1 MRAYS
6 GGGGRMGMAELGVAV
21 FFGGVGFILAD
32 GVDRFLATY
41 NPSATTAPPANKF
54 TSTGAGTLGNSLN
67 VAARPNMYRLGAG
80 GAMTALPILGAY
92 AARRN
97 AMMRSA
103 FEGAAVGA
111 GIKFFS
117 MLWANVIMPLFTP
130 KDTSTGS
137 LQKSVIARLY
147 PAEVAAHINL
157 AASQTNMASAG
168 SGALSAPPQMGVGAA
183 DVGPFA
189 GIGVAGDSP
198 YPDAAQALRAAAGIS
213 DYPTL
218 HQATGAMGGP
228 GNDYPTAAQAMRN
241 ATGIVG
247 ANPYVP
253 GPPPGQGPGPRAT
266 PHTDPACGCIG
277 DDPSI
282 GFAGILGGAP
292 EESNMFD
299 LSPSV
304 SD

>member
-1 MRAYS
+1 
-6 GGGGRMGMAELGVAV
+6 MGVAELGVAV
-21 FFGGVGFILAD
+21 LFGGVGFILAD

-41 NPSATTAPPANKF
+41 NPSATTAPPTDKF
-54 TSTGAGTLGNSLN
+54 TSTGAGTLGNTLN

-80 GAMTALPILGAY
+80 GAMVALPIVGAY
-92 AARRN
+92 AARRH

-117 MLWANVIMPLFTP
+117 MLWANVVMPLFTP

-157 AASQTNMASAG
+157 AASQMSAASAG
-168 SGALSAPPQMGVGAA
+168 SGALSAPPQMGVGAPA

-189 GIGVAGDSP
+189 SVGVAGDSP
-198 YPDAAQALRAAAGIS
+198 YPDAAQALRQAAGLS
-213 DYPTL
+213 EYPTVQQTMGTGGPGGDYPTV
-218 HQATGAMGGP
+218 T
-228 GNDYPTAAQAMRN
+228 QAMRA

-253 GPPPGQGPGPRAT
+253 GPPPGQGPGPKAT
-266 PHTDPACGCIG
+266 PHSDPACGCIG
-277 DDPSI
+277 DDPSV
-282 GFAGILGGAP
+282 GFAGILGDAP
-292 EESNMFD
+292 EGTSAFD

-304 SD
+304 D

>member
-1 MRAYS
+1 
-6 GGGGRMGMAELGVAV
+6 MGMAELGVAV

-41 NPSATTAPPANKF
+41 NPSATTAPPSNKF
-54 TSTGAGTLGNSLN
+54 TSTGAGTLGNTLN

-92 AARRN
+92 ATRRH

-147 PAEVAAHINL
+147 PAEIAAHINL
-157 AASQTNMASAG
+157 AASQTSVASAG
-168 SGALSAPPQMGVGAA
+168 SGALSAPPA

-189 GIGVAGDSP
+189 IGVAGDSP
-198 YPDAAQALRAAAGIS
+198 YPDAAQALRQAAGVS
-213 DYPTL
+213 DYPTVQ
-218 HQATGAMGGP
+218 QATGSMGGP
-228 GNDYPTAAQAMRN
+228 GNDYPTATQAMRN

-247 ANPYVP
+247 ANPYSP

-277 DDPSI
+277 DDPSV

-292 EESNMFD
+292 EEEPTFD
-299 LSPSV
+299 LSPN
-304 SD
+304 

>member
-6 GGGGRMGMAELGVAV
+6 GGGRMGVAELGVAV

-41 NPSATTAPPANKF
+41 NPSATTPPPSNKF
-54 TSTGAGTLGNSLN
+54 TSTGAGTLGNLLN

-92 AARRN
+92 AARRH
-97 AMMRSA
+97 AMLRSA

-117 MLWANVIMPLFTP
+117 MLWSNVIMPLFTP

-147 PAEVAAHINL
+147 PAEIAAHINL
-157 AASQTNMASAG
+157 AASQTSVASAG
-168 SGALSAPPQMGVGAA
+168 SGALSAPPQMGVGAPA

-189 GIGVAGDSP
+189 GVGVAGDSP
-198 YPDAAQALRAAAGIS
+198 YPNAEQALRSAAGLSEFPTIAQAMGTGGPGS
-213 DYPTL
+213 DYPT
-218 HQATGAMGGP
+218 AT
-228 GNDYPTAAQAMRN
+228 QAMRA

-247 ANPYVP
+247 ANPYSP

-282 GFAGILGGAP
+282 GFAGILAGAP
-292 EESNMFD
+292 EEEPVFD
-299 LSPSV
+299 FSP
-304 SD
+304 